1 MVTGFIPM
9 LVFFMFRTKTNGFQV
24 MDIGLF
30 CGLIIIGLSF
40 RLTVYRGLIAS
51 MGPIWRI
58 CYLIVLCFV
67 FGCLSVFVC
76 LANSPTPQQWMLWSF
91 FIFTLSRKVWRI
103 VLLSAICILKFYQ
116 HGCEV
121 LLVFLKSTISCKRSV
136 AWFGLKLPVY
146 STGGHMLYFYLSL
159 PLDKGG
165 YRWRAH
171 YLFCR

>member
-1 MVTGFIPM
+1 M
-9 LVFFMFRTKTNGFQV
+9 LVFFMFRTKSNGFQV
-24 MDIGLF
+24 MDIGHYY
-30 CGLIIIGLSF
+30 GLIIIGLSF

-67 FGCLSVFVC
+67 FGCLSFFVC

-91 FIFTLSRKVWRI
+91 FYLHTKPKVWRI

-121 LLVFLKSTISCKRSV
+121 LLVFLKSTVSCKRPV

-146 STGGHMLYFYLSL
+146 SITGGQYVIFLSS
-159 PLDKGG
+159 P
-165 YRWRAH
+165 R
-171 YLFCR
+171 

>member
-9 LVFFMFRTKTNGFQV
+9 LVFFMFRTKANGFHV
-24 MDIGLF
+24 MDIGHYY
-30 CGLIIIGLSF
+30 GLTIIGLSF
-40 RLTVYRGLIAS
+40 RLTVCRGLIAS

-67 FGCLSVFVC
+67 FGCLSFFVC

-103 VLLSAICILKFYQ
+103 MLFSDICILRLYQ

-121 LLVFLKSTISCKRSV
+121 LLVF
-136 AWFGLKLPVY
+136 WNLPFHVR
-146 STGGHMLYFYLSL
+146 GQ
-159 PLDKGG
+159 
-165 YRWRAH
+165 
-171 YLFCR
+171 

>member
-1 MVTGFIPM
+1 MKNSLPCKEHCAVTGFIQTP
-9 LVFFMFRTKTNGFQV
+9 VFFMFRTKTNGFQV

-30 CGLIIIGLSF
+30 CGLTIIGISF

-76 LANSPTPQQWMLWSF
+76 SF
-91 FIFTLSRKVWRI
+91 FG
-103 VLLSAICILKFYQ
+103 KFSNSTAVNALEFFYLRTKPKSVKNCVVFGHSCFDVVHQ

-121 LLVFLKSTISCKRSV
+121 LLVFLKSTVSCKMVSSMI
-136 AWFGLKLPVY
+136 WFETSCV
-146 STGGHMLYFYLSL
+146 
-159 PLDKGG
+159 
-165 YRWRAH
+165 
-171 YLFCR
+171 

>member
-1 MVTGFIPM
+1 MKNSLPCKEHCTVTEFIQMPALFM
-9 LVFFMFRTKTNGFQV
+9 LRTKTNGFQV

-121 LLVFLKSTISCKRSV
+121 LLVFLKSTVSCKRSV
-136 AWFGLKLPVY
+136 AWFGSKLPVY
-146 STGGHMLYFYLSL
+146 STTGGHVFLFLFL
-159 PLDKGG
+159 PP
-165 YRWRAH
+165 
-171 YLFCR
+171 

>member
-24 MDIGLF
+24 MDIGHYY
-30 CGLIIIGLSF
+30 GLIIIGLSF
-40 RLTVYRGLIAS
+40 RLTVCRGLIAS
-51 MGPIWRI
+51 IGPIWRI
-58 CYLIVLCFV
+58 CYLNRSLLCFW
-67 FGCLSVFVC
+67 LSYVFVC

-121 LLVFLKSTISCKRSV
+121 LLVFFEI
-136 AWFGLKLPVY
+136 
-146 STGGHMLYFYLSL
+146 
-159 PLDKGG
+159 
-165 YRWRAH
+165 YR
-171 YLFCR
+171 FM